1 MHAFVLADPDCCIG
15 CRACEI
21 ACSLAHLP
29 AGCDPGRAMEQGAG
43 FAPRL
48 TIVREGGLV
57 VPVQCRQCEDA
68 PCARVCPAGCI
79 TSDGRSVTIVEAAC
93 TGCKACL
100 AVCPVGT
107 MNMLP
112 ATVGPARLVAG
123 KCDLCRGRPS
133 DSPNPVG
140 PACLAVCPAG
150 ALTLYEPAAL
160 ARLAADRRRLAALVL
175 PQPQG

>member
-1 MHAFVLADPDCCIG
+1 MHAFVLADPDRCIG

-21 ACSLAHLP
+21 ACTLAHAQ
-29 AGCDPGRAMEQGAG
+29 AGLDPGRAMEQGLA

-48 TIVREGGLV
+48 TVVREGGLAA
-57 VPVQCRQCEDA
+57 PVQCRQCEDA

-79 TSDGRSVTIVEAAC
+79 SSAGRMVAIAEAAC

-112 ATVGPARLVAG
+112 AAAGPARLVAG
-123 KCDLCRGRPS
+123 KCDLCLGRPPA
-133 DSPNPVG
+133 SPASPG

-160 ARLAADRRRLAALVL
+160 ARLTADRRRLAALGL
-175 PQPQG
+175 SQPQG